1 MADEPEGPAVGRL
14 SAEEES
20 NRRSGM
26 RGMGILNISG
36 HISEGQQHALPG
48 ASPLYYV
55 DTAPVAIPAL

>member
-1 MADEPEGPAVGRL
+1 VGRL